1 MDGEN
6 VYFAGKH
13 KKSEVTQCDCART
26 LQWLKLGVGGGGGG
40 LDVDCKFGQIFI
52 VESTVFYL
60 KNPGNS
66 IMYSSCILETGK
78 C

>member
-6 VYFAGKH
+6 ANFAGNH
-13 KKSEVTQCDCART
+13 KKSEITQCDCART
-26 LQWLKLGVGGGGGG
+26 LQWLKWGGGGN
-40 LDVDCKFGQIFI
+40 VDCKSIFI
-52 VESTVFYL
+52 VESTVFFL